1 MQESYIET
9 VRAADLAQKFHESYE
24 RLAPKF
30 GYETRKESAK
40 PWADVPKQNQDL
52 MTAVC
57 AEMLRLMVVP
67 DSEEY
72 VAWCRYT
79 ERGAIVTCDS
89 DAPKAFKVYRH
100 PAKWPV
106 VHDTTSQKWAREEH
120 ESSSQSC
127 CHSRAKSWRVG
138 ETNPIGP
145 KFGE

>member
-89 DAPKAFKVYRH
+89 DAPKAFKVYR
-100 PAKWPV
+100 PGN
-106 VHDTTSQKWAREEH
+106 
-120 ESSSQSC
+120 SQS
-127 CHSRAKSWRVG
+127 RG
-138 ETNPIGP
+138 
-145 KFGE
+145 